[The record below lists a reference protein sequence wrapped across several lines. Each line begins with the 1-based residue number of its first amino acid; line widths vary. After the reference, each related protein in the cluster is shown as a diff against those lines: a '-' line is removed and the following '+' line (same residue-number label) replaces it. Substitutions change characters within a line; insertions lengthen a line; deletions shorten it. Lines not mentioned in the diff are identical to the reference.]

1 MNLSHGI
8 DAIQDVR
15 LYVKDVAEA
24 VLMMFGVDTSNWCQ
38 GALGEASE
46 FMSFQSH
53 FEVEMLS
60 ALGIGL

>member
-15 LYVKDVAEA
+15 LYVKDVAEV
-24 VLMMFGVDTSNWCQ
+24 VLMMFGADTGNWCQ
-38 GALGEASE
+38 GALGEASG

-53 FEVEMLS
+53 FGVEMLS